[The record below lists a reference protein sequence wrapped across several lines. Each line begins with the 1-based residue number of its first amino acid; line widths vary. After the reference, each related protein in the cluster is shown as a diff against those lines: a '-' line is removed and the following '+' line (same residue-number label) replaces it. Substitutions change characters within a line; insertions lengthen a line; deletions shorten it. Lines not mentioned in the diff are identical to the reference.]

1 MSMKKI
7 IKVKDIEIG
16 NGKVTIQTMLSKKT
30 TLVEENLADIIAL
43 KNAGCH
49 IVRVAVSNDD
59 EVVALRKICEKS
71 VLPIVADI
79 QFDYKMAIASIEAG
93 ASKIRINPS
102 NIGDNS
108 KVELICKKAKEYGI
122 PIRVGVNMGSLD
134 SEVEAKYGRTALGL
148 AKSCIKCAELLE
160 SFDFFDIVL
169 SVKASS
175 VKTMVEACKILHKS
189 TDYPLHIGVTEAGT
203 KETGIIKNAVGIG
216 ALLLEDIG
224 DTIRISLSAEP
235 IEEVFASRR
244 LLKSLNLLQGATV
257 VSCPT
262 CSRCNY
268 DLFTFA
274 KEIEEMTFDIK
285 QNLHIAVMGCV
296 VNGIGEG
303 KDADIGIAGGGD
315 NNFVIFKQGKVLKTV
330 TSDNYKE
337 EFLRLINEKIME

>member
-1 MSMKKI
+1 MKKI

-30 TLVEENLADIIAL
+30 TLVDENLRDIKEL
-43 KNAGCH
+43 KKAGCQ
-49 IVRVAVSNDD
+49 IVRLAVSN
-59 EVVALRKICEKS
+59 EEELVAFKQICDQS

-79 QFDYKMAIASIEAG
+79 QFDYKMAIGAIEAG

-102 NIGDNS
+102 NIGDDS
-108 KVELICKKAKEYGI
+108 KVKLICDKAKEYGI

-134 SEVEAKYGRTALGL
+134 SEIERDFGRTALGL
-148 AKSCIKCAELLE
+148 AKSCVKCAELLE
-160 SFDFFDIVL
+160 SFDFYDMVL

-175 VKTMVEACKILHKS
+175 VKTMIDACRILNFLS
-189 TDYPLHIGVTEAGT
+189 DYPLHIGVTEAGT
-203 KETGIIKNAVGIG
+203 KETGVIKSAIGIG

-224 DTIRISLSAEP
+224 DTIRISLSADP
-235 IEEVFASRR
+235 IEEVYAARR
-244 LLKSLNLLQGATV
+244 LLKSLDLIEGVNV

-268 DLFTFA
+268 DLFTLA
-274 KEIEEMTFDIK
+274 KEVEELTFDINK
-285 QNLHIAVMGCV
+285 NITIAVMGCI

-303 KDADIGIAGGGD
+303 KDSDIGIAGGGE
-315 NNFVIFKQGKVLKTV
+315 NKFVIFQNGEILKTV
-330 TSDNYKE
+330 TGDNYKE